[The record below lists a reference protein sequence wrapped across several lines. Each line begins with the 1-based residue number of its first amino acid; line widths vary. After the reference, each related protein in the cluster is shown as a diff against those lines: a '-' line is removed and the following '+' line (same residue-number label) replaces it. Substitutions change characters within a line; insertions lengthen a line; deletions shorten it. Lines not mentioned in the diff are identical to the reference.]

1 MRKRKRNKSMSLR
14 KAEAS
19 LQKYY
24 DKLGI
29 SKTRKNKTSPYEI
42 PDYSCGDH
50 RTRYPSVGEGIG
62 NGSKKK
68 HNTYTGTDIVGIATM
83 HKSNA
88 VPVRRGTNEAIEIAE
103 MGS

>member
-24 DKLGI
+24 DKLDI
-29 SKTRKNKTSPYEI
+29 SKTKVSSPHEI
-42 PDYSCGDH
+42 PNYKCEG
-50 RTRYPSVGEGIG
+50 TQYPSLGTGIG
-62 NGSKKK
+62 NGAKKT
-68 HNTYTGTDIVGIATM
+68 HNIYTGTDIVGIATM

-88 VPVRRGTNEAIEIAE
+88 VPIRRCTNEAIEIAQ

>member
-1 MRKRKRNKSMSLR
+1 MKKRKPLSLR

-29 SKTRKNKTSPYEI
+29 SKTKVSSPHEI
-42 PDYSCGDH
+42 PSYKCEG
-50 RTRYPSVGEGIG
+50 TQYPSLGTGIG
-62 NGSKKK
+62 NGAKKT
-68 HNTYTGTDIVGIATM
+68 HNIYTVTELVGIATR

-88 VPVRRGTNEAIEIAE
+88 VPISRGTNEAIEIAK